1 MVESALQNTVAR
13 LLRPL
18 VRILLRHG
26 ISFADFA
33 EVARRVFV
41 EVADEDFRLPG
52 RKQTQSRIS
61 MLTGI
66 HRKEV
71 ARLQSLPPIE
81 TDALDLQYN
90 RGVRVT
96 SGWRRDET
104 FTDVRGRPLALP
116 FDGELS
122 FTELARRYSG
132 DLPARAVL
140 DELLRVG
147 TVLRDGDG
155 LIRLQDDAVHTPHE
169 DTEAQINILGHV
181 GRDVFRTID
190 HNLTHSA
197 PDKRLQLTVAYNNL
211 PENAV
216 RRFQHISHEDSLALL
231 RKFDAWLAEHDR
243 DASSGVPQEGGR
255 HRAGI
260 GIYYFEEEVQ

>member
-1 MVESALQNTVAR
+1 MVENALQTTVAR

-18 VRILLRHG
+18 VRILIRHG
-26 ISFADFA
+26 VSFADFS
-33 EVARRVFV
+33 EVAKRVFV
-41 EVADEDFRLPG
+41 EVAHDDFQLPG
-52 RKQTQSRIS
+52 RKQTQSRVS

-66 HRKEV
+66 QRKEV
-71 ARLQSLPPIE
+71 ARLQSLPAIE
-81 TDALDLQYN
+81 SDALDLQYN

-116 FDGELS
+116 FDGEVS
-122 FTELARRYSG
+122 FTELARRFSG
-132 DLPARAVL
+132 DVPARAVL

-147 TVLRDGDG
+147 TVTRGDDG
-155 LIRLQDDAVHTPHE
+155 LVRLQDDAVHTPHE
-169 DTEAQINILGHV
+169 DLEAQINILGHV
-181 GRDVFRTID
+181 GRDMIGTID
-190 HNLTHSA
+190 HNLTHPASE
-197 PDKRLQLTVAYNNL
+197 KRLQLTVAYNNL
-211 PENAV
+211 PEEAV

-231 RKFDAWLAEHDR
+231 RKFDAWLAAHDR
-243 DASSGVPQEGGR
+243 DASSEIPAEGGR